1 MPTFANMDGRRKYLA
16 LINPISGNGKKD
28 YLPEVLEK
36 RFDGHDIT
44 IRFTQRP
51 NHAYDLAKAAAA
63 DGYYAV
69 IAVGGDGTVNETASA
84 LCHTATKLGIIPS
97 GSGNGLARHLR
108 IPMDIN
114 KAIDIILSDE
124 FDTIDHCTANGH
136 PFFCTCGVGFDAK
149 VSEKFAKS
157 TKRGPLNYV
166 KSAIGEYLRYR
177 SQRYKITTP
186 NGVIAEKAFIIA
198 CGNASQYGN
207 NAYIAPNADMHDGLI
222 DVTVVL
228 PITPFDTAILG
239 LLLFS
244 KHIDQD
250 TNIISFR
257 TPSLTIEREREGIIH
272 LDGEPIMMGDRIDI
286 ICHPLSLNV
295 FSRLRTPD
303 KGNFFTNIESSFW
316 DFINSIRSE
325 LNV

>member
-1 MPTFANMDGRRKYLA
+1 M
-16 LINPISGNGKKD
+16 
-28 YLPEVLEK
+28 
-36 RFDGHDIT
+36 
-44 IRFTQRP
+44 
-51 NHAYDLAKAAAA
+51 
-63 DGYYAV
+63 
-69 IAVGGDGTVNETASA
+69 
-84 LCHTATKLGIIPS
+84 
-97 GSGNGLARHLR
+97 
-108 IPMDIN
+108 
-114 KAIDIILSDE
+114 
-124 FDTIDHCTANGH
+124 
-136 PFFCTCGVGFDAK
+136 
-149 VSEKFAKS
+149 SEKFAKS

-272 LDGEPIMMGDRIDI
+272 LDGEPIMMDDRIDI
-286 ICHPLSLNV
+286 VCHPLSLNV
-295 FSRLRTPD
+295 FPD
-303 KGNFFTNIESSFW
+303 CALPTKATSSPILSLLSGISSTQSAPNSMFKITISALIICFAAVSFFY
-316 DFINSIRSE
+316 
-325 LNV
+325 

>member
-1 MPTFANMDGRRKYLA
+1 
-16 LINPISGNGKKD
+16 
-28 YLPEVLEK
+28 
-36 RFDGHDIT
+36 
-44 IRFTQRP
+44 
-51 NHAYDLAKAAAA
+51 
-63 DGYYAV
+63 
-69 IAVGGDGTVNETASA
+69 
-84 LCHTATKLGIIPS
+84 
-97 GSGNGLARHLR
+97 
-108 IPMDIN
+108 MDIN

-272 LDGEPIMMGDRIDI
+272 LDGEPIMMDDRIDI
-286 ICHPLSLNV
+286 VCHPLSLNV

-303 KGNFFTNIESSFW
+303 KGNIFTNIESSFW

>member
-1 MPTFANMDGRRKYLA
+1 MKTP
-16 LINPISGNGKKD
+16 
-28 YLPEVLEK
+28 
-36 RFDGHDIT
+36 
-44 IRFTQRP
+44 
-51 NHAYDLAKAAAA
+51 
-63 DGYYAV
+63 V
-69 IAVGGDGTVNETASA
+69 I
-84 LCHTATKLGIIPS
+84 
-97 GSGNGLARHLR
+97 
-108 IPMDIN
+108 
-114 KAIDIILSDE
+114 
-124 FDTIDHCTANGH
+124 H
-136 PFFCTCGVGFDAK
+136 P
-149 VSEKFAKS
+149 
-157 TKRGPLNYV
+157 
-166 KSAIGEYLRYR
+166 
-177 SQRYKITTP
+177 
-186 NGVIAEKAFIIA
+186 
-198 CGNASQYGN
+198 

-272 LDGEPIMMGDRIDI
+272 LDGEPIMMDDRIDI
-286 ICHPLSLNV
+286 VCHPLSLNV